1 MRSTCPCHHYTTNIK
16 LDLNGNVIIALIS
29 KSLQQCWPLRLQ
41 FCRKHLYRGSSVTS
55 SPTDIC
61 HSWPTLK
68 IKSHTCLCD
77 GHDYWPFSLLSL
89 LCAIFSCKTRYTADK
104 GFYHPPRTW
113 ERGFFSDTSGS
124 EEKMRLIPIR
134 VEPLTLW
141 LLVQLLYHTE
151 L

>member
-1 MRSTCPCHHYTTNIK
+1 MLH
-16 LDLNGNVIIALIS
+16 
-29 KSLQQCWPLRLQ
+29 QCWPLRLQ

-55 SPTDIC
+55 SSTDIC
-61 HSWPTLK
+61 HSWPALK

-124 EEKMRLIPIR
+124 EEKMQLIPIG

-151 L
+151 LQETRQN